1 MRLRL
6 YGRFVAALLGAV
18 LAEPHAVSA
27 QSPAPNT
34 GRSVDVM
41 VDRSVDCTQSVEE
54 CRTADVPRESDQGT
68 LVATPTANATPK
80 PTTKPRRY
88 KHFFVGDYIFNPK
101 VYNEFSPGNSGNGG
115 SYSARSAV
123 EFRSFGLAWMLEGNY
138 RSYAYPHRSGI
149 TAAEFAASIDG
160 NPCPHGAL
168 PAALTPAAGD
178 QGCVTVVGAFG
189 QLPVPSFT
197 ARDTDLDA
205 RLGVMIAGPR
215 IYIGVGYLHREENY
229 GYPKQNGFGIGTEK
243 LPDLEH
249 ASSVYGSVWYYPSV
263 VGNFTYPA
271 GSPRALVGTTVSL
284 QQRSLKYQIGATR
297 NLGNSRLFLD
307 ASFLGETI
315 RVKYP
320 APSDASNAA
329 GYIGLGF
336 KF

>member
-6 YGRFVAALLGAV
+6 YGRFAAALLGAV
-18 LAEPHAVSA
+18 LAAEPLAVFA

-34 GRSVDVM
+34 GGSVDLM
-41 VDRSVDCTQSVEE
+41 VDRSVE
-54 CRTADVPRESDQGT
+54 GT
-68 LVATPTANATPK
+68 LVATPTASATPK

-101 VYNEFSPGNSGNGG
+101 VYNEFSPGNSGKGG

-123 EFRSFGLAWMLEGNY
+123 EFRRFGLAWMLEGNY
-138 RSYAYPHRSGI
+138 RSYGYPHHSGI
-149 TAAEFAASIDG
+149 TAAQFAASIDG
-160 NPCPHGAL
+160 NPCPHGGL

-197 ARDTDLDA
+197 ARDTDLDG
-205 RLGVMIAGPR
+205 RLGLKIAGPR

-263 VGNFTYPA
+263 VGSFTYPA
-271 GSPRALVGTTVSL
+271 GAPRALFGTTVKL
-284 QQRSLKYQIGATR
+284 RQRSLKYQIGGTR
-297 NLGNSRLFLD
+297 SVGNSRLFLD

-329 GYIGLGF
+329 GFIGLGF